1 MNRKLL
7 VLVVA
12 VLMAAAVEAR
22 ELTWSYV
29 VPAVANKEGAQGTD
43 WHTDLTIYNPQQYS
57 LPLVIQFLQAG
68 RDNSSGVP
76 TIEIP
81 EIYKWETLSVWD
93 VLGPEGFDKRGQT
106 GSLLVFVDDLKRT
119 CTGHECDIAVFAR
132 TYTLNPSGGA
142 GEFGQAIP
150 GCPTNLGLD
159 KSVIAFMPQIMDD
172 SDFRTNVGVVSLTRK
187 PVTIIFELQKANGEV
202 IQRTTKVLPPFGH
215 TQWRLER
222 GVTGGT
228 VAAYIPDGSPDDTV
242 VVPYASVVNNE
253 TGDPVNIEAHMTP
266 FGAQAQSMSTQSLS
280 GRASGGFPSR
290 QAVTGVEIVRQ
301 QQRESVR

>member
-12 VLMAAAVEAR
+12 VLMATVVQAR

-43 WHTDLTIYNPQQYS
+43 WHTDLTIYNPQDYN

-76 TIEIP
+76 TIDNFEIFP
-81 EIYKWETLSVWD
+81 WETLSLWD
-93 VLGPEGFDKRGQT
+93 VLGPDGFDKRGQT

-132 TYTLNPSGGA
+132 TYTLNPNGSS

-159 KSVIAFMPQIMDD
+159 RSVIAFMPQLMDD
-172 SDFRTNVGVVSLTRK
+172 SDFRTNAGVVSLTNAV
-187 PVTIIFELQKANGEV
+187 VTVRFELQDKDGKV
-202 IQRTTKVLPPFGH
+202 ILRVDKVLLPYGH
-215 TQWRLER
+215 TQWGLNKT
-222 GVTGGT
+222 VTGGT
-228 VAAYIPDGSPDDTV
+228 LAAFILAGPNDAMV
-242 VVPYASVVNNE
+242 MPYASVVNNA

-266 FGAQAQSMSTQSLS
+266 VGAPAQGLAVQGVSSRTAGS
-280 GRASGGFPSR
+280 FPAR
-290 QAVTGVEIVRQ
+290 QPVAGVEMVRQ
-301 QQRESVR
+301 QRAPLR

>member
-12 VLMAAAVEAR
+12 MLVATAVQAR

-29 VPAVANKEGAQGTD
+29 VPAVANKEGAQDTD
-43 WHTDLTIYNPQQYS
+43 WHTDLTIYNPQDYN

-76 TIEIP
+76 TIDNF
-81 EIYKWETLSVWD
+81 EIYPWETLSFWD
-93 VLGPEGFDKRGQT
+93 VLGPNGFNKRGQI

-132 TYTLNPSGGA
+132 TYTLNPTGGA

-150 GCPTNLGLD
+150 GCPTSLPLD
-159 KSVIAFMPQIMDD
+159 RSVIAFMPQLMDD
-172 SDFRTNVGVVSLTRK
+172 NDFRTNAGVVSLTNAL
-187 PVTIIFELQKANGEV
+187 VTVRFELQDKDGKV
-202 IQRTTKVLPPFGH
+202 INRVDKLLLPFGH
-215 TQWRLER
+215 TQWRLDK

-228 VAAYIPDGSPDDTV
+228 LAAFIQSGPANAAV
-242 VVPYASVVNNE
+242 MPYASVVNNA

-266 FGAQAQSMSTQSLS
+266 VGAPAQGLSVEGLS
-280 GRASGGFPSR
+280 GRASGMFPPR
-290 QAVTGVEIVRQ
+290 QPVAGVGAIRQ
-301 QQRESVR
+301 QQRP

>member
-12 VLMAAAVEAR
+12 VLLATVVQAR

-43 WHTDLTIYNPQQYS
+43 WHTDLTIYNPQDYN

-76 TIEIP
+76 TIDNFEIFP
-81 EIYKWETLSVWD
+81 WETLSFWD
-93 VLGPEGFDKRGQT
+93 VLGPDGFDKRGQT

-132 TYTLNPSGGA
+132 TYTLDPNAST

-150 GCPTNLGLD
+150 GCPVNLGLD
-159 KSVIAFMPQIMDD
+159 RSVIAFMPQLMDD
-172 SDFRTNVGVVSLTRK
+172 SDFRTNAGVVSLTNAV
-187 PVTIIFELQKANGEV
+187 VTVRFELQNKEGKI
-202 IQRTTKVLPPFGH
+202 IQRVDKVLLPFGH
-215 TQWRLER
+215 AQWGLNRT
-222 GVTGGT
+222 VTGGT
-228 VAAYIPDGSPDDTV
+228 LAAFILAGPGDAM
-242 VVPYASVVNNE
+242 VVPYASVVNNA

-266 FGAQAQSMSTQSLS
+266 VGAPAQGLGVQAPS
-280 GRASGGFPSR
+280 GRARGRFPAR
-290 QAVTGVEIVRQ
+290 QPVAGVEIVRQ
-301 QQRESVR
+301 PQRPR

>member
-7 VLVVA
+7 VLTVA
-12 VLMAAAVEAR
+12 VLMTTVVQAR

-43 WHTDLTIYNPQQYS
+43 WHTDLTIYNPQDYN

-76 TIEIP
+76 TIDNFEVFP
-81 EIYKWETLSVWD
+81 WETLSLWD
-93 VLGPEGFDKRGQT
+93 VLGPNGFDKRGQT

-132 TYTLNPSGGA
+132 TYTLSPNGGA

-150 GCPTNLGLD
+150 GCPINLGLD
-159 KSVIAFMPQIMDD
+159 RSVIAFMPQLMDD
-172 SDFRTNVGVVSLTRK
+172 ADFRTNAGVVSLTNAV
-187 PVTIIFELQKANGEV
+187 VTVRFELQDKDGKV
-202 IQRTTKVLPPFGH
+202 INRVDKVLPPFGH
-215 TQWRLER
+215 TQWGLNRT
-222 GVTGGT
+222 VTGGT
-228 VAAYIPDGSPDDTV
+228 LAAFIQAGPNDAMV
-242 VVPYASVVNNE
+242 MPYASVVNNA

-266 FGAQAQSMSTQSLS
+266 VGAPAQGLS
-280 GRASGGFPSR
+280 AQGLFGRASGSFPLR
-290 QAVTGVEIVRQ
+290 QPATGREIVHQ
-301 QQRESVR
+301 QQRP

>member
-12 VLMAAAVEAR
+12 VLMATVVQAR

-29 VPAVANKEGAQGTD
+29 VPAVANKEGVLGTD
-43 WHTDLTIYNPQQYS
+43 WHTDLTIYNPQDYN

-76 TIEIP
+76 TIDNFEILP
-81 EIYKWETLSVWD
+81 WETLSFWD
-93 VLGPEGFDKRGQT
+93 VLGPDGFDKRGQT

-150 GCPTNLGLD
+150 GCPANLGLD
-159 KSVIAFMPQIMDD
+159 KSVIAFMPQLMDD
-172 SDFRTNVGVVSLTRK
+172 NDFRTNVGVVSLTGK
-187 PVTIIFELQKANGEV
+187 TTTVVFELQKANGDV
-202 IQRTTKVLPPFGH
+202 IHSTTKILPPFGH
-215 TQWRLER
+215 TQWHLER

-228 VAAYIPDGSPDDTV
+228 VAAYIPDASPDDTV
-242 VVPYASVVNNE
+242 VFPYASVVNNE

-266 FGAQAQSMSTQSLS
+266 FGTPAQGFSAQGVS
-280 GRASGGFPSR
+280 GRTAGSFPGR
-290 QAVTGVEIVRQ
+290 QPVAGVKMVRQ
-301 QQRESVR
+301 QRAPLR